1 MTGTQR
7 RSGADRPEG
16 REGPPSAGSIAERRL
31 ASNRLVGPALGAPVE
46 VVRWFGAMQAQEYGP
61 ATWAIG
67 LRTRGVTGLDV
78 DRLFDAGAILRTH
91 VLRPTWHFVV
101 PEDLRWLLALTG
113 PRVHVANGPLYRQ
126 MDLDAG
132 ILHRAH
138 ATIRSALEGGAT
150 HTRQEL
156 AAALRT
162 AGVEAEGPRLAY
174 IVMHAELEALICS
187 GPRRGRQF
195 TYALLDE
202 RVPPAPPR
210 DRDDALAEIARR
222 YVTSRGP
229 AQAVDLAWWSGL
241 TVTDSRRALE
251 LAGDDLEVF
260 ELGRRRFWA
269 ARAADALD
277 PVAFERPLV
286 RLLPIYDE
294 YFIGFRDRSDFGDAA
309 RLGRDDDALGANI
322 VVLDGSIVGGWRRT
336 TGKGQVAIAVELL
349 VRFDAAERRALETA
363 AAEFGRFVGLPVALT
378 VTERPAAAIRRSALP

>member
-1 MTGTQR
+1 VTDTDPGGG
-7 RSGADRPEG
+7 SDRPG
-16 REGPPSAGSIAERRL
+16 GPSAAGSITERRL
-31 ASNRLVGPALGAPVE
+31 ASNRLVGRTLGSPVD

-61 ATWAIG
+61 ASWAIG
-67 LRTRGVTGLDV
+67 LRTSGVTGPDV

-91 VLRPTWHFVV
+91 VLRPTWHFVA

-113 PRVHVANGPLYRQ
+113 PRVHVGNGPLYRR

-132 ILHRAH
+132 TLRRAR

-150 HTRQEL
+150 LTRPEL

-162 AGVEAEGPRLAY
+162 AGIEAAGPRLAY
-174 IVMHAELEALICS
+174 IVMHAELEALVCS

-202 RVPPAPPR
+202 RVPPTPPR

-229 AQAVDLAWWSGL
+229 AQAIDLAWWSGL

-269 ARAADALD
+269 ARTPD

-286 RLLPIYDE
+286 RLIPIYDE

-309 RLGRDDDALGANI
+309 RLGRDDDALSANI

-336 TGKGQVAIAVELL
+336 TGKGHVAISVQLL
-349 VRFDAAERRALETA
+349 VRLDAAERRALEA
-363 AAEFGRFVGLPVALT
+363 AAADFGQFVGLPVELT

>member
-1 MTGTQR
+1 MTETHR
-7 RSGADRPEG
+7 RSGSDRPD
-16 REGPPSAGSIAERRL
+16 GPFVAAPIAERRL
-31 ASNRLVGPALGAPVE
+31 ASNRLVGPPFGSPVD

-67 LRTRGVTGLDV
+67 LRTSGVTGPDV

-91 VLRPTWHFVV
+91 VLRPTWHFAA

-113 PRVHVANGPLYRQ
+113 PRVHAANGPLYRQ

-132 ILHRAH
+132 TLDRAH

-150 HTRQEL
+150 LTRAEI

-162 AGVEAEGPRLAY
+162 AGIEAAGPRLAY
-174 IVMHAELEALICS
+174 IVMHAELEALVCS

-195 TYALLDE
+195 TYVLLDE
-202 RVPPAPPR
+202 RVPPTPPR
-210 DRDDALAEIARR
+210 SRDDALAEIARR
-222 YVTSRGP
+222 YATSRGP
-229 AQAVDLAWWSGL
+229 VQAIDLAWWSGL

-251 LAGDDLEVF
+251 LAGDELEVL
-260 ELGRRRFWA
+260 ESGRRRFWA
-269 ARAADALD
+269 ARDADVTD

-294 YFIGFRDRSDFGDAA
+294 YFIGLRDRSDFGDAA

-322 VVLDGSIVGGWRRT
+322 VVLDGTIVGGWRRT
-336 TGKGQVAIAVELL
+336 TARAEVAIAVELL

-363 AAEFGRFVGLPVALT
+363 AADFGRFVGLPVALT
-378 VTERPAAAIRRSALP
+378 VTERGAAAIRRSALP